1 MLRDERDGK
10 MVGQTKKESQK
21 LEKENEKVLLV
32 FLKER
37 KPETK

>member
-10 MVGQTKKESQK
+10 MVGQTKKESQQ
-21 LEKENEKVLLV
+21 LEKENKKVLLV